1 MAAIKRAATAACT
14 LETAFGLSFSE
25 RFGFAAA
32 SAAARGSVLVP
43 ADPVFTKPVVSA
55 CELQYALAEV
65 RERVRV
71 LDGSC
76 FGPQSSRH
84 AHDEF
89 KQKHIIGAAYFDLDD
104 TSSKATPLPKMLPK
118 ADAFAKQVSD
128 LGINNHHHVVV
139 YNSQGANSA
148 ARVWWAFQVF
158 GHRSVH
164 VLQGGLQ

>member
-1 MAAIKRAATAACT
+1 MAAAKRVAAAACT

-32 SAAARGSVLVP
+32 SAARGPILVP
-43 ADPVFTKPVVSA
+43 ADPVFARPVVSP

-89 KQKHIIGAAYFDLDD
+89 KQKHIPGAVYFDLDD
-104 TSSKATPLPKMLPK
+104 TSSKATPLPKM
-118 ADAFAKQVSD
+118 
-128 LGINNHHHVVV
+128 
-139 YNSQGANSA
+139 
-148 ARVWWAFQVF
+148 
-158 GHRSVH
+158 
-164 VLQGGLQ
+164 